1 MFNFQSRSEAYS
13 LFRSR
18 TRKAKK
24 IFLSY
29 GTILFFVFSIFLV
42 ASLYMMRENIIAS
55 SNSAGNETAQRLDV
69 ALKYEFVKEK
79 QFIEFIAH
87 YADVFLKSHR
97 SDADGGKRAFELW
110 LKKTKDELQ
119 ERQRDFIID
128 IYSSING
135 QIVAPTYWDGDPFLI
150 PEARPW
156 YQEAMKAEIGHA
168 TVLDPYVDIFTNT
181 VITTIAA
188 RIGNTKDVIAIDLY
202 LEKSAQA
209 HSFANMVP
217 ENFSFYLVDSAG
229 TVILYYDDDAS
240 DYFAVQ
246 DFVYS
251 FFDSHVKNHAEENH
265 EPIIDP
271 TGAKRNV
278 FTSFNPITG
287 WYTITTSLYSDVL
300 FSYHTI
306 SNLFLLLVVVFIII
320 EVWMVWREYHLSSQ
334 IETSNEA
341 LKVLGNSYQIILR
354 VNFKMGTFTTLKAPD
369 QMRLRLVTRNSYD
382 DLLSALSDMVLP
394 ESWNNFYK
402 TFSINHLRNLASLSI
417 RDFGHDYQLKLDNDD
432 RYKWFNARILFDE
445 SLDLD
450 ESILCFKLIDE
461 EKITEIEEHKLLADA
476 LENAK
481 QNEESKNVFFA
492 NMSHDMR
499 TPLNGIIGLCQI
511 GINHMNMNDTDSLP
525 DIFRKMTTASKQLLA
540 LVDDILEVARPQME
554 NRQNLEPFDII
565 KAVEE
570 NIDVFKVNAAQ
581 QGKVVNL
588 SFDIKHNVVIGDA
601 AKLRQILNNLVSNSL
616 KYSNK
621 GCVVNVSIREVLHL
635 HKPSFMIEVSDTGIG
650 MERKFLS
657 KLFDAYSREHRLNSV
672 QGTGLGMSIVKNVVT
687 IMGGDIKVKSAVDVG
702 TTFTINIPFRLA
714 DDDTAN
720 KIRQIASSG
729 AADFSNGVNAALEQ
743 AALLPSVNQSDNA
756 EKEQHNEPSTN
767 EQATAVANSADN
779 TARNSTDVAAN
790 FKLEGLHI
798 LVVEDN
804 ELNMEIA
811 CDILQMKGVKVSCA
825 WDGTEAVKVFK
836 EADEYTFDAILM
848 DMRMPNMNGCE
859 ASAAIRALGRADSL
873 TVPIIACTA
882 NAFTEDITATQNAG
896 MNAHV
901 SKPLDFTVLE
911 RVLQKLVA
919 TRRDLDVMQA
929 LRAPSESTANT
940 ADETSHT
947 QNSSTSSAAV
957 ASKLDDAQESVEV
970 ASATESVAT
979 ADHDLDTQL
988 ATNHTADESSVAA
1001 AVDVSKGVSATDAD
1015 YNSSAMANAA
1025 GNAADNAAVAAHAV
1039 ANHADAD
1046 TADVAADLA
1055 NDSDAH
1061 EDTSDKSANVS
1072 ETVTSHEHKLTDTSA
1087 ADSAANQD
1095 DNSKSDAKSDE
1106 LDTSANKAQSAAVAN
1121 ADTKSAAPNE
1131 ASLEQAKSVQIEQ
1144 DSECS
1149 IVKTLSE
1156 PQEDHESEHKS
1167 QATSGDTVVVNEA
1180 IKKLAD
1186 LDSINRSS
1194 AVNAKKDANSITHD
1208 AASNGE
1214 ILNKNQALVSAKSNE
1229 PILDAT
1235 HRSHDLDD
1243 KVKKSVSNAKY
1254 YEIEIKA
1261 SNEDATPSLIPVDKI
1276 SSSFKINKPEINKPE
1291 TNDSK
1296 SNQLSSDHDSAQHN
1310 TFINLLKFKKASA
1323 KPEPQP
1329 QEVDKQDISKT
1340 VNYSQD
1346 EYMVPERK
1354 APPPKIAYEKSSKTT
1369 VSLRSQLTRN
1379 DDNDDFS

>member
-334 IETSNEA
+334 IETTNEA

-369 QMRLRLVTRNSYD
+369 NMRLRLASRNNFD
-382 DLLSALSDMVLP
+382 DLLSVFSDMVLP

-402 TFSINHLRNLASLSI
+402 NFSLNHLRNLASLSI
-417 RDFGHDYQLKLDNDD
+417 RDFGHDYQLKLSTDNN
-432 RYKWFNARILFDE
+432 YKWFNARILFDE

-461 EKITEIEEHKLLADA
+461 EKITEIEEHQLLADA
-476 LENAK
+476 LEQAK
-481 QNEESKNVFFA
+481 KNEESKNVFFA

-511 GINHMNMNDTDSLP
+511 GINQLRQSDVQNLP
-525 DIFRKMTTASKQLLA
+525 DVFKKMTTASHQLLA

-554 NRQNLEPFDII
+554 NKLTLEPFDIVH
-565 KAVEE
+565 AVQE
-570 NIDVFKVNAAQ
+570 NIDVFKVNAAS
-581 QGKVVNL
+581 QGKQVNL
-588 SFDIKHNVVIGDA
+588 ICDVKHKVVIGDA

-616 KYSNK
+616 KYSHT
-621 GCVVNVSIREVLHL
+621 GCVVNISIREILHL

-650 MERKFLS
+650 MDKNFLA
-657 KLFDAYSREHRLNSV
+657 KLFAPYAREFRLNSV

-714 DDDTAN
+714 DEETT
-720 KIRQIASSG
+720 KRIESSLTQNNLYSEPNQEQQLPCTNTPQEVEPE
-729 AADFSNGVNAALEQ
+729 AVNVESSKLSLAVMENFSLKDLN
-743 AALLPSVNQSDNA
+743 
-756 EKEQHNEPSTN
+756 
-767 EQATAVANSADN
+767 
-779 TARNSTDVAAN
+779 
-790 FKLEGLHI
+790 I
-798 LVVEDN
+798 LIVEDN
-804 ELNMEIA
+804 QLNMEIA
-811 CDILQMKGVKVSCA
+811 CDILGMKGVKLTSA
-825 WDGTEAVKVFK
+825 WDGVQAVEVFNK
-836 EADEYTFDAILM
+836 EPEFTFDAILM
-848 DMRMPNMNGCE
+848 DMRMPNMDGCE
-859 ASAAIRALGRADSL
+859 ASSQIRASNKADAK
-873 TVPIIACTA
+873 TIPIIACTA
-882 NAFTEDITATQNAG
+882 NAFTEDIAATQSAG

-911 RVLQKLVA
+911 HVLSKVIASRTDLEHLVRIHPQIIHNQDVDTLNVSKSSSQDEASVTKANNDVTAQAEDRAQDKTSTQKVVA
-919 TRRDLDVMQA
+919 DDVTSQSQDELNITRAIAHNSADISRLSNDAKPPVIPKSSKLEGTLKQGDFI
-929 LRAPSESTANT
+929 SEYHAQKDN
-940 ADETSHT
+940 
-947 QNSSTSSAAV
+947 QAAV
-957 ASKLDDAQESVEV
+957 EPKVIKPSFGSL
-970 ASATESVAT
+970 
-979 ADHDLDTQL
+979 
-988 ATNHTADESSVAA
+988 
-1001 AVDVSKGVSATDAD
+1001 DVSKMKVKSTDAQQNLD
-1015 YNSSAMANAA
+1015 YSHLE
-1025 GNAADNAAVAAHAV
+1025 DNGTYTLFKRK
-1039 ANHADAD
+1039 NK
-1046 TADVAADLA
+1046 
-1055 NDSDAH
+1055 NKIDAH
-1061 EDTSDKSANVS
+1061 SLLNDK
-1072 ETVTSHEHKLTDTSA
+1072 K
-1087 ADSAANQD
+1087 
-1095 DNSKSDAKSDE
+1095 
-1106 LDTSANKAQSAAVAN
+1106 
-1121 ADTKSAAPNE
+1121 
-1131 ASLEQAKSVQIEQ
+1131 
-1144 DSECS
+1144 
-1149 IVKTLSE
+1149 
-1156 PQEDHESEHKS
+1156 
-1167 QATSGDTVVVNEA
+1167 
-1180 IKKLAD
+1180 
-1186 LDSINRSS
+1186 
-1194 AVNAKKDANSITHD
+1194 
-1208 AASNGE
+1208 
-1214 ILNKNQALVSAKSNE
+1214 
-1229 PILDAT
+1229 
-1235 HRSHDLDD
+1235 
-1243 KVKKSVSNAKY
+1243 
-1254 YEIEIKA
+1254 
-1261 SNEDATPSLIPVDKI
+1261 
-1276 SSSFKINKPEINKPE
+1276 
-1291 TNDSK
+1291 
-1296 SNQLSSDHDSAQHN
+1296 
-1310 TFINLLKFKKASA
+1310 
-1323 KPEPQP
+1323 
-1329 QEVDKQDISKT
+1329 
-1340 VNYSQD
+1340 
-1346 EYMVPERK
+1346 
-1354 APPPKIAYEKSSKTT
+1354 
-1369 VSLRSQLTRN
+1369 
-1379 DDNDDFS
+1379 

>member
-1 MFNFQSRSEAYS
+1 
-13 LFRSR
+13 
-18 TRKAKK
+18 
-24 IFLSY
+24 
-29 GTILFFVFSIFLV
+29 
-42 ASLYMMRENIIAS
+42 MMRENIIAS

-128 IYSSING
+128 IYSSIDG

-209 HSFANMVP
+209 HSFATMVP

-229 TVILYYDDDAS
+229 TVILYYDEDAF

-334 IETSNEA
+334 IETTNEA

-650 MERKFLS
+650 MDRKFLS

-743 AALLPSVNQSDNA
+743 AALLPSVNKSDNA
-756 EKEQHNEPSTN
+756 EKEQHSELSTN
-767 EQATAVANSADN
+767 EQATAEANSADN
-779 TARNSTDVAAN
+779 TARNSTDAAAN

-798 LVVEDN
+798 LVAEDN

-825 WDGTEAVKVFK
+825 WDGADAVKVFK

-919 TRRDLDVMQA
+919 TRRDLDVIQA
-929 LRAPSESTANT
+929 LRAPSESSADT
-940 ADETSHT
+940 ADETSHS
-947 QNSSTSSAAV
+947 QDSSTSSAAS
-957 ASKLDDAQESVEV
+957 APELNEAQESVEV
-970 ASATESVAT
+970 ASATASVAS
-979 ADHDLDTQL
+979 ADHDLDSEL
-988 ATNHTADESSVAA
+988 ANSHTADKSSVAA
-1001 AVDVSKGVSATDAD
+1001 AVDVSKSLSATDAD
-1015 YNSSAMANAA
+1015 NKSSTMANAA
-1025 GNAADNAAVAAHAV
+1025 GNAADNAAVAAHG
-1039 ANHADAD
+1039 DAD
-1046 TADVAADLA
+1046 TADVVAAA
-1055 NDSDAH
+1055 TATSDSDAH
-1061 EDTSDKSANVS
+1061 EDTSDKAANVN

-1095 DNSKSDAKSDE
+1095 TDSKSAAKSDE

-1121 ADTKSAAPNE
+1121 ADTKSAAHNE

-1144 DSECS
+1144 DSESS

-1156 PQEDHESEHKS
+1156 PQEDHESEQKS

-1180 IKKLAD
+1180 IKKLAN
-1186 LDSINRSS
+1186 LDSINRSA
-1194 AVNAKKDANSITHD
+1194 AVNAKKDAKSMTHD
-1208 AASNGE
+1208 ADSNSE
-1214 ILNKNQALVSAKSNE
+1214 ILDKNQALVGAQSNE

-1235 HRSHDLDD
+1235 HRSHELDD
-1243 KVKKSVSNAKY
+1243 PVKKSVSNAKY

-1261 SNEDATPSLIPVDKI
+1261 SNEDATPSLIPVDKL
-1276 SSSFKINKPEINKPE
+1276 SSSFKINKPE

-1329 QEVDKQDISKT
+1329 QEVDKNDISKA
-1340 VNYSQD
+1340 VNYIQD
-1346 EYMVPERK
+1346 EYKVTETK
-1354 APPPKIAYEKSSKTT
+1354 APPPKIAHEKSSKTT

-1379 DDNDDFS
+1379 NDNDDFS

>member
-1 MFNFQSRSEAYS
+1 M
-13 LFRSR
+13 
-18 TRKAKK
+18 KK
-24 IFLSY
+24 
-29 GTILFFVFSIFLV
+29 
-42 ASLYMMRENIIAS
+42 
-55 SNSAGNETAQRLDV
+55 
-69 ALKYEFVKEK
+69 
-79 QFIEFIAH
+79 
-87 YADVFLKSHR
+87 
-97 SDADGGKRAFELW
+97 
-110 LKKTKDELQ
+110 
-119 ERQRDFIID
+119 
-128 IYSSING
+128 
-135 QIVAPTYWDGDPFLI
+135 
-150 PEARPW
+150 
-156 YQEAMKAEIGHA
+156 
-168 TVLDPYVDIFTNT
+168 
-181 VITTIAA
+181 
-188 RIGNTKDVIAIDLY
+188 
-202 LEKSAQA
+202 
-209 HSFANMVP
+209 
-217 ENFSFYLVDSAG
+217 
-229 TVILYYDDDAS
+229 
-240 DYFAVQ
+240 
-246 DFVYS
+246 
-251 FFDSHVKNHAEENH
+251 
-265 EPIIDP
+265 
-271 TGAKRNV
+271 
-278 FTSFNPITG
+278 
-287 WYTITTSLYSDVL
+287 
-300 FSYHTI
+300 
-306 SNLFLLLVVVFIII
+306 
-320 EVWMVWREYHLSSQ
+320 
-334 IETSNEA
+334 
-341 LKVLGNSYQIILR
+341 
-354 VNFKMGTFTTLKAPD
+354 
-369 QMRLRLVTRNSYD
+369 
-382 DLLSALSDMVLP
+382 
-394 ESWNNFYK
+394 
-402 TFSINHLRNLASLSI
+402 
-417 RDFGHDYQLKLDNDD
+417 
-432 RYKWFNARILFDE
+432 
-445 SLDLD
+445 
-450 ESILCFKLIDE
+450 
-461 EKITEIEEHKLLADA
+461 KITEIEEHKLLADA

-756 EKEQHNEPSTN
+756 EKEQLSEISTN
-767 EQATAVANSADN
+767 EQATAEANSADN
-779 TARNSTDVAAN
+779 NTRNSTDVAAN

-919 TRRDLDVMQA
+919 ARRDLDVMQA
-929 LRAPSESTANT
+929 LRAHSGSNADT
-940 ADETSHT
+940 ADDASHS
-947 QNSSTSSAAV
+947 QDSSTSSAAA
-957 ASKLDDAQESVEV
+957 ASKHDDAQESVEV
-970 ASATESVAT
+970 ASSTASVAT
-979 ADHDLDTQL
+979 ADHDLDSEL
-988 ATNHTADESSVAA
+988 ANSHTADKTSVAA
-1001 AVDVSKGVSATDAD
+1001 AEDVSKSVSAADAD
-1015 YNSSAMANAA
+1015 YKSSAMANAA

-1039 ANHADAD
+1039 AAHADAD
-1046 TADVAADLA
+1046 TADVAAADLA

-1061 EDTSDKSANVS
+1061 EDTSDKAANVN
-1072 ETVTSHEHKLTDTSA
+1072 ETEMSHGHKLTETSA
-1087 ADSAANQD
+1087 ADIAANQD
-1095 DNSKSDAKSDE
+1095 ADSKSAAKSDE
-1106 LDTSANKAQSAAVAN
+1106 LDTSENKAQSAAVAN
-1121 ADTKSAAPNE
+1121 VDTKSAAHNE
-1131 ASLEQAKSVQIEQ
+1131 ASLGQAQSAQIEQ
-1144 DSECS
+1144 DSVCS
-1149 IVKTLSE
+1149 IVKTQSE
-1156 PQEDHESEHKS
+1156 PQEDHTSEQKS
-1167 QATSGDTVVVNEA
+1167 QATSGNTVVVNEA
-1180 IKKLAD
+1180 LKKLAD
-1186 LDSINRSS
+1186 LDSINRSA
-1194 AVNAKKDANSITHD
+1194 AVNVMKDANSMTHD
-1208 AASNGE
+1208 AASKGE
-1214 ILNKNQALVSAKSNE
+1214 ILDKNQALVRAQSNE

-1235 HRSHDLDD
+1235 HRNHDLDD
-1243 KVKKSVSNAKY
+1243 TVKKSVSNAKY

-1261 SNEDATPSLIPVDKI
+1261 SNEEATPSLIPVDKL

-1291 TNDSK
+1291 TNSDK

-1329 QEVDKQDISKT
+1329 QEVDKQDISKA

-1346 EYMVPERK
+1346 EHMVPERK
-1354 APPPKIAYEKSSKTT
+1354 APPPKIAHEKSSKTT

>member
-1 MFNFQSRSEAYS
+1 
-13 LFRSR
+13 
-18 TRKAKK
+18 
-24 IFLSY
+24 
-29 GTILFFVFSIFLV
+29 
-42 ASLYMMRENIIAS
+42 
-55 SNSAGNETAQRLDV
+55 
-69 ALKYEFVKEK
+69 
-79 QFIEFIAH
+79 
-87 YADVFLKSHR
+87 
-97 SDADGGKRAFELW
+97 
-110 LKKTKDELQ
+110 
-119 ERQRDFIID
+119 
-128 IYSSING
+128 
-135 QIVAPTYWDGDPFLI
+135 
-150 PEARPW
+150 
-156 YQEAMKAEIGHA
+156 
-168 TVLDPYVDIFTNT
+168 
-181 VITTIAA
+181 
-188 RIGNTKDVIAIDLY
+188 
-202 LEKSAQA
+202 
-209 HSFANMVP
+209 
-217 ENFSFYLVDSAG
+217 
-229 TVILYYDDDAS
+229 
-240 DYFAVQ
+240 
-246 DFVYS
+246 
-251 FFDSHVKNHAEENH
+251 
-265 EPIIDP
+265 
-271 TGAKRNV
+271 
-278 FTSFNPITG
+278 
-287 WYTITTSLYSDVL
+287 
-300 FSYHTI
+300 
-306 SNLFLLLVVVFIII
+306 
-320 EVWMVWREYHLSSQ
+320 MVWREFHLSSQ

-743 AALLPSVNQSDNA
+743 AALLSSVNQSDNA
-756 EKEQHNEPSTN
+756 EKEQLSEPSTN
-767 EQATAVANSADN
+767 EQATAEANSADN
-779 TARNSTDVAAN
+779 TARNSTDAAAN

-825 WDGTEAVKVFK
+825 WDGAEAVKVFK

-940 ADETSHT
+940 ADETSHS
-947 QNSSTSSAAV
+947 QDSSTSSAAT
-957 ASKLDDAQESVEV
+957 ASKHDDAQESVEV

-979 ADHDLDTQL
+979 ADHDLDSEL
-988 ATNHTADESSVAA
+988 ANSHTADESSIAA
-1001 AVDVSKGVSATDAD
+1001 AVDVSNSVSATDAD
-1015 YNSSAMANAA
+1015 NKSSAMANAAGAA
-1025 GNAADNAAVAAHAV
+1025 GNAADNAAVADHAV
-1039 ANHADAD
+1039 AAHTDAD
-1046 TADVAADLA
+1046 TADVVAAA
-1055 NDSDAH
+1055 TATSDSDAH
-1061 EDTSDKSANVS
+1061 EDTRDKTDNVN
-1072 ETVTSHEHKLTDTSA
+1072 ETVTSHEHKLTDASA

-1095 DNSKSDAKSDE
+1095 DNSKSAAKSDE
-1106 LDTSANKAQSAAVAN
+1106 LDTSADTAQSAAVAN
-1121 ADTKSAAPNE
+1121 VDTKSAAPNE

-1144 DSECS
+1144 DSESS

-1156 PQEDHESEHKS
+1156 QQVDQESEHKS

-1186 LDSINRSS
+1186 LDSINRSA
-1194 AVNAKKDANSITHD
+1194 AVNVMKDANSMTHD
-1208 AASNGE
+1208 ADSNGE
-1214 ILNKNQALVSAKSNE
+1214 ILNKNQALVRAQSNE

-1235 HRSHDLDD
+1235 HRNHDLDD
-1243 KVKKSVSNAKY
+1243 PVKKSVSNAKY

-1261 SNEDATPSLIPVDKI
+1261 SNEDTTPSLIPVDKL
-1276 SSSFKINKPEINKPE
+1276 SSSFKINKPEINKPD
-1291 TNDSK
+1291 TNDAK
-1296 SNQLSSDHDSAQHN
+1296 SNQLSSDHDSTQHN

-1323 KPEPQP
+1323 KPELQP
-1329 QEVDKQDISKT
+1329 QEVDKQDISKA

-1346 EYMVPERK
+1346 EHMVPERK
-1354 APPPKIAYEKSSKTT
+1354 APTPKIAHEKSSKTT

>member
-1 MFNFQSRSEAYS
+1 
-13 LFRSR
+13 
-18 TRKAKK
+18 
-24 IFLSY
+24 
-29 GTILFFVFSIFLV
+29 
-42 ASLYMMRENIIAS
+42 MMRENIIAS
-55 SNSAGNETAQRLDV
+55 YNSAGNETAQRLDV

-128 IYSSING
+128 IYASIDG

-202 LEKSAQA
+202 LEKSALA
-209 HSFANMVP
+209 HSFASMVP

-334 IETSNEA
+334 IETTNEA

-476 LENAK
+476 LENAN

-650 MERKFLS
+650 MDRKFLS

-756 EKEQHNEPSTN
+756 EKEQHSESSTN
-767 EQATAVANSADN
+767 EQATAVADSADN
-779 TARNSTDVAAN
+779 TAHNSTDVAAN

-929 LRAPSESTANT
+929 LRAPSGSNAET
-940 ADETSHT
+940 ADNTSHS
-947 QNSSTSSAAV
+947 QDGSTRIAAA
-957 ASKLDDAQESVEV
+957 ASKHDDAQESVEV
-970 ASATESVAT
+970 ASAPESVAS
-979 ADHDLDTQL
+979 ADHDLDTDL
-988 ATNHTADESSVAA
+988 ANSHTADKSSVAA
-1001 AVDVSKGVSATDAD
+1001 AVDVSKSVSATDAA
-1015 YNSSAMANAA
+1015 YKSSAMASSA
-1025 GNAADNAAVAAHAV
+1025 GNAAENTAVAA
-1039 ANHADAD
+1039 HADAD
-1046 TADVAADLA
+1046 TADVVEAATA
-1055 NDSDAH
+1055 TSDSDAN
-1061 EDTSDKSANVS
+1061 EDTGDKADNVN
-1072 ETVTSHEHKLTDTSA
+1072 ETVKSYENKLTDTSA
-1087 ADSAANQD
+1087 ANSAANQD
-1095 DNSKSDAKSDE
+1095 ANSKSAAKSDE
-1106 LDTSANKAQSAAVAN
+1106 LDTSAAKAQSAAVAN
-1121 ADTKSAAPNE
+1121 VDTKSAAHNE
-1131 ASLEQAKSVQIEQ
+1131 ASLGQAKSVQSEQ
-1144 DSECS
+1144 DSESS

-1156 PQEDHESEHKS
+1156 QQVDQESEQKS

-1186 LDSINRSS
+1186 LDSINRSA
-1194 AVNAKKDANSITHD
+1194 AVNAKKDAKSMTHD
-1208 AASNGE
+1208 ADSNGE
-1214 ILNKNQALVSAKSNE
+1214 ILDKNQALVRAKSNE
-1229 PILDAT
+1229 PILGST

-1243 KVKKSVSNAKY
+1243 PVKKSVSNAKY

-1261 SNEDATPSLIPVDKI
+1261 SNEDTTPSLIPVDKL

-1291 TNDSK
+1291 TNDSQ

-1323 KPEPQP
+1323 KLEPQP
-1329 QEVDKQDISKT
+1329 QEVDKQDISQA

-1346 EYMVPERK
+1346 EHMVTERK
-1354 APPPKIAYEKSSKTT
+1354 APPPKIAHEKSSKTT

>member
-87 YADVFLKSHR
+87 YADVFLKTHR

-150 PEARPW
+150 PEARTW

-743 AALLPSVNQSDNA
+743 AALLPSVNKSDNA
-756 EKEQHNEPSTN
+756 EKEQHSEISTN
-767 EQATAVANSADN
+767 EQATAEANSADN

-825 WDGTEAVKVFK
+825 WDGAEAVKVFK

-929 LRAPSESTANT
+929 LRAPSGSTADT
-940 ADETSHT
+940 ADDTSHS
-947 QNSSTSSAAV
+947 QDSSTSSAAA
-957 ASKLDDAQESVEV
+957 ASEHDDAQESVEV
-970 ASATESVAT
+970 TSAPESVAT
-979 ADHDLDTQL
+979 ADHDLDTEL
-988 ATNHTADESSVAA
+988 ANSHTADKTSVAA
-1001 AVDVSKGVSATDAD
+1001 AEDVSKSVSAADAD
-1015 YNSSAMANAA
+1015 YKSSAMANAA
-1025 GNAADNAAVAAHAV
+1025 GNAADNAA
-1039 ANHADAD
+1039 AD
-1046 TADVAADLA
+1046 TADVVAAA
-1055 NDSDAH
+1055 TATSDSDAH
-1061 EDTSDKSANVS
+1061 EDTSDKTANIN
-1072 ETVTSHEHKLTDTSA
+1072 ETVTSHEHKLTDSSA

-1095 DNSKSDAKSDE
+1095 VDNKSAAKSDE
-1106 LDTSANKAQSAAVAN
+1106 LDTSAAKAQSAAVAN
-1121 ADTKSAAPNE
+1121 VDTNSAAPNE
-1131 ASLEQAKSVQIEQ
+1131 ASLEQAKGAANEQ

-1156 PQEDHESEHKS
+1156 PQEAHASEQKS

-1186 LDSINRSS
+1186 LDSINRS
-1194 AVNAKKDANSITHD
+1194 ATVNAKKDAKSMTHD

-1214 ILNKNQALVSAKSNE
+1214 ILNKDQALVGAKTNE

-1235 HRSHDLDD
+1235 HRIHDLDD
-1243 KVKKSVSNAKY
+1243 TVKKSVSNAKY

-1261 SNEDATPSLIPVDKI
+1261 SNEDATPSLIPVDKL

-1291 TNDSK
+1291 TNSDK

-1323 KPEPQP
+1323 KPQPQP
-1329 QEVDKQDISKT
+1329 QEVDKKDISQA

-1346 EYMVPERK
+1346 EHMVPERK
-1354 APPPKIAYEKSSKTT
+1354 APPPKIAHEKSSKTT

>member
-1 MFNFQSRSEAYS
+1 
-13 LFRSR
+13 
-18 TRKAKK
+18 
-24 IFLSY
+24 
-29 GTILFFVFSIFLV
+29 
-42 ASLYMMRENIIAS
+42 MMRENIIAS

-240 DYFAVQ
+240 DYFTVQ

-251 FFDSHVKNHAEENH
+251 FFDSHVKNHAEENND
-265 EPIIDP
+265 PIIDP

-287 WYTITTSLYSDVL
+287 WYTITTSLYSDLL

-369 QMRLRLVTRNSYD
+369 QMRLRLVTRNNYD

-581 QGKVVNL
+581 QGKEVNL

-756 EKEQHNEPSTN
+756 EKEQHSEISTN

-779 TARNSTDVAAN
+779 TARNSTDAAAN

-919 TRRDLDVMQA
+919 ARRDLDVMQA
-929 LRAPSESTANT
+929 LRSPSESTANT
-940 ADETSHT
+940 ADETSHS
-947 QNSSTSSAAV
+947 QDSSTRIAAV
-957 ASKLDDAQESVEV
+957 ASKLDDAQESAAV

-979 ADHDLDTQL
+979 ADHNLDTDL
-988 ATNHTADESSVAA
+988 ANSHTADENSVAA
-1001 AVDVSKGVSATDAD
+1001 AVDVSKSLSATDAD
-1015 YNSSAMANAA
+1015 NKSSAMANAA
-1025 GNAADNAAVAAHAV
+1025 GNAADNAAVAAHAD
-1039 ANHADAD
+1039 ADADDAAD
-1046 TADVAADLA
+1046 TADVAAADLA

-1061 EDTSDKSANVS
+1061 EDTSDKAANVN
-1072 ETVTSHEHKLTDTSA
+1072 ETVTSHEHKLTDSSA

-1095 DNSKSDAKSDE
+1095 NDSKSAAKSDE
-1106 LDTSANKAQSAAVAN
+1106 LDTSAAKAHSAAVAN
-1121 ADTKSAAPNE
+1121 VDTKSAAPNE
-1131 ASLEQAKSVQIEQ
+1131 ASLGQAKSVQIEQ
-1144 DSECS
+1144 DSESS

-1156 PQEDHESEHKS
+1156 PQEDHASDEKS

-1186 LDSINRSS
+1186 LDSINRSA
-1194 AVNAKKDANSITHD
+1194 AVYAMKDAKSMTDD
-1208 AASNGE
+1208 ADSNGE
-1214 ILNKNQALVSAKSNE
+1214 ILNKNEALVSAKSNE

-1235 HRSHDLDD
+1235 HRNHDLDD

-1261 SNEDATPSLIPVDKI
+1261 SNEDATPSLIPVDNL
-1276 SSSFKINKPEINKPE
+1276 SSSFKINKPEIHG
-1291 TNDSK
+1291 SK

-1329 QEVDKQDISKT
+1329 QEVDKQDISQA

-1346 EYMVPERK
+1346 EHMVPERK
-1354 APPPKIAYEKSSKTT
+1354 APPPKIAHEKSSKTT

>member
-1 MFNFQSRSEAYS
+1 
-13 LFRSR
+13 
-18 TRKAKK
+18 
-24 IFLSY
+24 
-29 GTILFFVFSIFLV
+29 
-42 ASLYMMRENIIAS
+42 MMRENIIAS

-240 DYFAVQ
+240 DYFTVQ

-251 FFDSHVKNHAEENH
+251 FFDSHVKNHAEENND
-265 EPIIDP
+265 PIIDP

-287 WYTITTSLYSDVL
+287 WYTITTSLYSDLL

-369 QMRLRLVTRNSYD
+369 QMRLRLVTRNNYD

-581 QGKVVNL
+581 QGKEVNL

-714 DDDTAN
+714 DDDTAD

-756 EKEQHNEPSTN
+756 QTEQHIEPSTN
-767 EQATAVANSADN
+767 EQATAEANSADN

-929 LRAPSESTANT
+929 LRAPSGSSADT
-940 ADETSHT
+940 ADDASHS
-947 QNSSTSSAAV
+947 QDSSTRIAAA
-957 ASKLDDAQESVEV
+957 ASKHDDAQESVEV
-970 ASATESVAT
+970 ASATASVAS
-979 ADHDLDTQL
+979 ADHDLDTDL
-988 ATNHTADESSVAA
+988 ANSHSANESSVAA
-1001 AVDVSKGVSATDAD
+1001 AVDVSKSVSATDAD
-1015 YNSSAMANAA
+1015 YKSSAMANAA
-1025 GNAADNAAVAAHAV
+1025 GNAAVAAHAD
-1039 ANHADAD
+1039 ADIADAAHADAD
-1046 TADVAADLA
+1046 TADVVEAATA
-1055 NDSDAH
+1055 TSDSDAH
-1061 EDTSDKSANVS
+1061 EDTSDKTANVN
-1072 ETVTSHEHKLTDTSA
+1072 ETVTSKEHELTDSSA

-1095 DNSKSDAKSDE
+1095 ADSKSAAKSDE
-1106 LDTSANKAQSAAVAN
+1106 LDTSAAKAQSAAVAN
-1121 ADTKSAAPNE
+1121 VDTKSAAPNE
-1131 ASLEQAKSVQIEQ
+1131 ASLGQAKSAANEQ
-1144 DSECS
+1144 DSESS

-1156 PQEDHESEHKS
+1156 PQEEQTSAEKS

-1180 IKKLAD
+1180 IKKLSD
-1186 LDSINRSS
+1186 LDSINRSA
-1194 AVNAKKDANSITHD
+1194 AVNAKKDAKSTTHGAD
-1208 AASNGE
+1208 SNGE
-1214 ILNKNQALVSAKSNE
+1214 ILNKNEALVGAQSNE

-1235 HRSHDLDD
+1235 HRNHYLDD
-1243 KVKKSVSNAKY
+1243 PVKKSVSNAKY

-1261 SNEDATPSLIPVDKI
+1261 SNEDATPSLIPVDKL

-1296 SNQLSSDHDSAQHN
+1296 SNQLSSDHDSTQHN

-1323 KPEPQP
+1323 KPQPQP
-1329 QEVDKQDISKT
+1329 QEVDKQDISQA

-1346 EYMVPERK
+1346 EHMVPERK

>member
-1 MFNFQSRSEAYS
+1 
-13 LFRSR
+13 
-18 TRKAKK
+18 
-24 IFLSY
+24 
-29 GTILFFVFSIFLV
+29 
-42 ASLYMMRENIIAS
+42 MMRENIIAS

-240 DYFAVQ
+240 DYFTVQ

-251 FFDSHVKNHAEENH
+251 FFDSHVKNHAEENND
-265 EPIIDP
+265 PIIDP

-287 WYTITTSLYSDVL
+287 WYTITTSLYSDLL

-369 QMRLRLVTRNSYD
+369 QMRLRLVTRNNYD

-743 AALLPSVNQSDNA
+743 AALLPSVNQGDNA
-756 EKEQHNEPSTN
+756 QTEQQCEPSTN

-929 LRAPSESTANT
+929 LRAPSGSNAET
-940 ADETSHT
+940 ADDTSHS
-947 QNSSTSSAAV
+947 QDSSTSSAV
-957 ASKLDDAQESVEV
+957 AASEHDDAQESVEV
-970 ASATESVAT
+970 TSAPESVAT
-979 ADHDLDTQL
+979 ADHDLDTDL
-988 ATNHTADESSVAA
+988 ANSHTADENSVAA
-1001 AVDVSKGVSATDAD
+1001 AVDFSKSVSAADAAHKR
-1015 YNSSAMANAA
+1015 SAMAKAA
-1025 GNAADNAAVAAHAV
+1025 GNAADNAAVAD
-1039 ANHADAD
+1039 HADAD
-1046 TADVAADLA
+1046 TADVVAADLA

-1061 EDTSDKSANVS
+1061 EDTSDKTDNVN
-1072 ETVTSHEHKLTDTSA
+1072 ETVTSHEHKLTDASA

-1095 DNSKSDAKSDE
+1095 ADSKSVAKSDE
-1106 LDTSANKAQSAAVAN
+1106 LDTSAAKAQSAAVAN
-1121 ADTKSAAPNE
+1121 ADTKSAAHNE
-1131 ASLEQAKSVQIEQ
+1131 ASLEQAKSAANEQ
-1144 DSECS
+1144 DSESS

-1156 PQEDHESEHKS
+1156 PQEDHASDEKS

-1186 LDSINRSS
+1186 LDSINRSA
-1194 AVNAKKDANSITHD
+1194 AVNAMKDAKSMTHD

-1214 ILNKNQALVSAKSNE
+1214 SLNENQALVGAKSNE

-1235 HRSHDLDD
+1235 HRNHDLDD

-1261 SNEDATPSLIPVDKI
+1261 SNEDATPSLIPVDKL
-1276 SSSFKINKPEINKPE
+1276 SSSFKINKPEI
-1291 TNDSK
+1291 NDSK

-1329 QEVDKQDISKT
+1329 QEVDKKDISKV

-1346 EYMVPERK
+1346 EHMEPERK
-1354 APPPKIAYEKSSKTT
+1354 APPPKIAHEKSSKTT

>member
-756 EKEQHNEPSTN
+756 EKEQLSEISTN
-767 EQATAVANSADN
+767 EQATAEANSADN
-779 TARNSTDVAAN
+779 TARNSTDAAAN

-901 SKPLDFTVLE
+901 SKPLDFNVLE

-929 LRAPSESTANT
+929 LRAPSESTAEA
-940 ADETSHT
+940 ADDASHS
-947 QNSSTSSAAV
+947 QDSSTSSAAA
-957 ASKLDDAQESVEV
+957 ASKHDDAQESVEV
-970 ASATESVAT
+970 ASSTASVAT
-979 ADHDLDTQL
+979 ADHDLDSEL
-988 ATNHTADESSVAA
+988 ANSHTADETSVVA
-1001 AVDVSKGVSATDAD
+1001 AVDVSKSVSATDAA
-1015 YNSSAMANAA
+1015 YKSSAVVNAA
-1025 GNAADNAAVAAHAV
+1025 GNAADNTAIAAHTDV
-1039 ANHADAD
+1039 D
-1046 TADVAADLA
+1046 TADVDAADLA
-1055 NDSDAH
+1055 NDSNAH
-1061 EDTSDKSANVS
+1061 EDTSAKAANVN
-1072 ETVTSHEHKLTDTSA
+1072 ETVKSYEHKLTDASA
-1087 ADSAANQD
+1087 ADSTANQD
-1095 DNSKSDAKSDE
+1095 TDSKSAAKSDE
-1106 LDTSANKAQSAAVAN
+1106 LETSAAKAQSAAVAN
-1121 ADTKSAAPNE
+1121 VDTKSAAHNE
-1131 ASLEQAKSVQIEQ
+1131 ASLGQAKSVQIEQ
-1144 DSECS
+1144 DTECS

-1156 PQEDHESEHKS
+1156 PQENQDSEQNS
-1167 QATSGDTVVVNEA
+1167 QATSADTVVVNEA

-1186 LDSINRSS
+1186 LDSINRSA
-1194 AVNAKKDANSITHD
+1194 AVNAKKDADTMTHGADSNS
-1208 AASNGE
+1208 E
-1214 ILNKNQALVSAKSNE
+1214 ILNKNQALVRAQSNE
-1229 PILDAT
+1229 PTLDAT
-1235 HRSHDLDD
+1235 HGNHDLDD
-1243 KVKKSVSNAKY
+1243 PVKKSVSNAKF
-1254 YEIEIKA
+1254 YEVEIKA
-1261 SNEDATPSLIPVDKI
+1261 SNEDATPSLIPVDKL

-1329 QEVDKQDISKT
+1329 QEVDKKDISQA

>member
-1 MFNFQSRSEAYS
+1 
-13 LFRSR
+13 
-18 TRKAKK
+18 
-24 IFLSY
+24 
-29 GTILFFVFSIFLV
+29 
-42 ASLYMMRENIIAS
+42 MMRENIIAS

-79 QFIEFIAH
+79 QFVEFIAH

-511 GINHMNMNDTDSLP
+511 GINHMNMNDTASLP

-756 EKEQHNEPSTN
+756 EKEQLSEISTN
-767 EQATAVANSADN
+767 EQATAEANSADN
-779 TARNSTDVAAN
+779 TARNSTDAAAN

-825 WDGTEAVKVFK
+825 WDGAEAVKVFK

-929 LRAPSESTANT
+929 LRAPSGSSAEA
-940 ADETSHT
+940 ADDASHS
-947 QNSSTSSAAV
+947 QDSSTSSAAT
-957 ASKLDDAQESVEV
+957 ASKHDDAQESVEV

-979 ADHDLDTQL
+979 ADHDLDTDL
-988 ATNHTADESSVAA
+988 ANSHSANESSVAA
-1001 AVDVSKGVSATDAD
+1001 AVDVSKSVTATDAD
-1015 YNSSAMANAA
+1015 YKSSAMANAA

-1039 ANHADAD
+1039 AAHADVDTAAAD
-1046 TADVAADLA
+1046 TADVTADLA

-1061 EDTSDKSANVS
+1061 EDTSDKAANVN
-1072 ETVTSHEHKLTDTSA
+1072 ETVTSHEHKLTDAGA

-1095 DNSKSDAKSDE
+1095 VDSKSAAKSDE
-1106 LDTSANKAQSAAVAN
+1106 LDTRENKAQSAAIAN
-1121 ADTKSAAPNE
+1121 VDTNSAAPNE
-1131 ASLEQAKSVQIEQ
+1131 ASLEQAKSAASEQ

-1156 PQEDHESEHKS
+1156 PQEDQDSEQNS
-1167 QATSGDTVVVNEA
+1167 QPTSGDTVVVNEA

-1186 LDSINRSS
+1186 LDSINRSA
-1194 AVNAKKDANSITHD
+1194 AVNAKKDAKSMTHD

-1214 ILNKNQALVSAKSNE
+1214 ILNNNQALVRAKSNE

-1235 HRSHDLDD
+1235 HRNHDLDD
-1243 KVKKSVSNAKY
+1243 PVKKSVSNAKY

-1261 SNEDATPSLIPVDKI
+1261 SNEDATPSLIPVDKL

-1291 TNDSK
+1291 TNSDK

-1323 KPEPQP
+1323 KPQPQP
-1329 QEVDKQDISKT
+1329 QEVDKQDISKA

-1346 EYMVPERK
+1346 EHMVPERK

-1379 DDNDDFS
+1379 NDNDDFS

>member
-334 IETSNEA
+334 IETTNEA

-369 QMRLRLVTRNSYD
+369 NMRLRLASRNNFD
-382 DLLSALSDMVLP
+382 DLLSVFSDMVLP

-402 TFSINHLRNLASLSI
+402 NFSLNHLRNLASLSI
-417 RDFGHDYQLKLDNDD
+417 RDFGHDYQLKLSTDNN
-432 RYKWFNARILFDE
+432 YKWFNARILFDE

-461 EKITEIEEHKLLADA
+461 EKITEIEEHQLLADA
-476 LENAK
+476 LEQAK
-481 QNEESKNVFFA
+481 KNEESKNVFFA

-511 GINHMNMNDTDSLP
+511 GINQLRQSDVQNLP
-525 DIFRKMTTASKQLLA
+525 DVFKKMTTASHQLLA

-554 NRQNLEPFDII
+554 NKLTLEPFDIVH
-565 KAVEE
+565 AVQE
-570 NIDVFKVNAAQ
+570 NIDVFKVNAAS
-581 QGKVVNL
+581 QGKQVNL
-588 SFDIKHNVVIGDA
+588 ICDVKHKVVIGDA

-616 KYSNK
+616 KYSHT
-621 GCVVNVSIREVLHL
+621 GCVVNISIREILHL

-650 MERKFLS
+650 MDKNFLA
-657 KLFDAYSREHRLNSV
+657 KLFAPYAREFRLNSV

-714 DDDTAN
+714 DEETT
-720 KIRQIASSG
+720 KRIESSLTQNNLYSEPNQEQQLPCTNTPQEVEPE
-729 AADFSNGVNAALEQ
+729 AVNVESSKLSLAVMENFSLKDLN
-743 AALLPSVNQSDNA
+743 
-756 EKEQHNEPSTN
+756 
-767 EQATAVANSADN
+767 
-779 TARNSTDVAAN
+779 
-790 FKLEGLHI
+790 I
-798 LVVEDN
+798 LIVEDN
-804 ELNMEIA
+804 QLNMEIA
-811 CDILQMKGVKVSCA
+811 CDILGMKGVKLTSA
-825 WDGTEAVKVFK
+825 WDGVQAVEVFNK
-836 EADEYTFDAILM
+836 EPEFTFDAILM
-848 DMRMPNMNGCE
+848 DMRMPNMDGCE
-859 ASAAIRALGRADSL
+859 ASSQIRASNKADAK
-873 TVPIIACTA
+873 TIPIIACTA
-882 NAFTEDITATQNAG
+882 NAFTEDIAATQSAG

-911 RVLQKLVA
+911 HVLSKVIASRTDLEHLVRIHPQIIHNQDVDTLNVSKSSSQDEASVTKANNDVTAQAEDRAQDKTSTQKVVA
-919 TRRDLDVMQA
+919 DDVKSQAQDRAQDKTSTQKVVADDVTSQSQDELNITRAIAHNSADISRLSNDAKPPVIPKSSKLEGTLKQGDFI
-929 LRAPSESTANT
+929 SEYHAQKDN
-940 ADETSHT
+940 
-947 QNSSTSSAAV
+947 QAAV
-957 ASKLDDAQESVEV
+957 EPKVIKPSFGSL
-970 ASATESVAT
+970 
-979 ADHDLDTQL
+979 
-988 ATNHTADESSVAA
+988 
-1001 AVDVSKGVSATDAD
+1001 DVSKMKVKSTDAQQNLD
-1015 YNSSAMANAA
+1015 YSHLE
-1025 GNAADNAAVAAHAV
+1025 DNGTYTLFKRK
-1039 ANHADAD
+1039 NK
-1046 TADVAADLA
+1046 
-1055 NDSDAH
+1055 NKIDAH
-1061 EDTSDKSANVS
+1061 SLLNDK
-1072 ETVTSHEHKLTDTSA
+1072 K
-1087 ADSAANQD
+1087 
-1095 DNSKSDAKSDE
+1095 
-1106 LDTSANKAQSAAVAN
+1106 
-1121 ADTKSAAPNE
+1121 
-1131 ASLEQAKSVQIEQ
+1131 
-1144 DSECS
+1144 
-1149 IVKTLSE
+1149 
-1156 PQEDHESEHKS
+1156 
-1167 QATSGDTVVVNEA
+1167 
-1180 IKKLAD
+1180 
-1186 LDSINRSS
+1186 
-1194 AVNAKKDANSITHD
+1194 
-1208 AASNGE
+1208 
-1214 ILNKNQALVSAKSNE
+1214 
-1229 PILDAT
+1229 
-1235 HRSHDLDD
+1235 
-1243 KVKKSVSNAKY
+1243 
-1254 YEIEIKA
+1254 
-1261 SNEDATPSLIPVDKI
+1261 
-1276 SSSFKINKPEINKPE
+1276 
-1291 TNDSK
+1291 
-1296 SNQLSSDHDSAQHN
+1296 
-1310 TFINLLKFKKASA
+1310 
-1323 KPEPQP
+1323 
-1329 QEVDKQDISKT
+1329 
-1340 VNYSQD
+1340 
-1346 EYMVPERK
+1346 
-1354 APPPKIAYEKSSKTT
+1354 
-1369 VSLRSQLTRN
+1369 
-1379 DDNDDFS
+1379 

>member
-1 MFNFQSRSEAYS
+1 
-13 LFRSR
+13 
-18 TRKAKK
+18 
-24 IFLSY
+24 
-29 GTILFFVFSIFLV
+29 
-42 ASLYMMRENIIAS
+42 MMRENIIAS

-128 IYSSING
+128 IYSSIDG

-209 HSFANMVP
+209 HSFATMVP

-229 TVILYYDDDAS
+229 TVILYYDEDAF

-334 IETSNEA
+334 IETTNEA

-511 GINHMNMNDTDSLP
+511 GINHMNMNDTASLP

-650 MERKFLS
+650 MDRKFLS

-714 DDDTAN
+714 DDDTAD

-743 AALLPSVNQSDNA
+743 AALLPSVNKSDNA
-756 EKEQHNEPSTN
+756 EKEQHSEISTN
-767 EQATAVANSADN
+767 EQATAEANSADN
-779 TARNSTDVAAN
+779 TARNSTDEAAN

-798 LVVEDN
+798 LVAEDN

-929 LRAPSESTANT
+929 LRAPSGSSADT
-940 ADETSHT
+940 ADDTSHT
-947 QNSSTSSAAV
+947 QDSSTSIVAA
-957 ASKLDDAQESVEV
+957 ASEHSEAQESVEV
-970 ASATESVAT
+970 ASATESVAP
-979 ADHDLDTQL
+979 ADHDLDTDL
-988 ATNHTADESSVAA
+988 ANSHTADKSSVAA
-1001 AVDVSKGVSATDAD
+1001 AVDVSKSVSATDAD
-1015 YNSSAMANAA
+1015 YKSSAMANAA
-1025 GNAADNAAVAAHAV
+1025 GNAA
-1039 ANHADAD
+1039 AD
-1046 TADVAADLA
+1046 TADVAADVA
-1055 NDSDAH
+1055 AHAVADTADVVAAATATSDSDAH
-1061 EDTSDKSANVS
+1061 EETSDKAANVN
-1072 ETVTSHEHKLTDTSA
+1072 ETVKSHEHKLTDTSA
-1087 ADSAANQD
+1087 ADSAVNQD
-1095 DNSKSDAKSDE
+1095 ADSKISAKSNE
-1106 LDTSANKAQSAAVAN
+1106 LDTSANKAQSTAVAN
-1121 ADTKSAAPNE
+1121 VDTNSAAHSE
-1131 ASLEQAKSVQIEQ
+1131 ASLSQAQSVQNEQ
-1144 DSECS
+1144 DSESS

-1156 PQEDHESEHKS
+1156 PQEDHASDEKS
-1167 QATSGDTVVVNEA
+1167 QATSADTVVVNET

-1186 LDSINRSS
+1186 LDSINRSA
-1194 AVNAKKDANSITHD
+1194 AVNAKKDAKSMTHD
-1208 AASNGE
+1208 ATSNGE
-1214 ILNKNQALVSAKSNE
+1214 ILNKNQALVRAQSNE
-1229 PILDAT
+1229 PILDAK
-1235 HRSHDLDD
+1235 HRSPDLDD
-1243 KVKKSVSNAKY
+1243 PVNKSVSNAKY

-1261 SNEDATPSLIPVDKI
+1261 SNEDATQSLIPVDNL

-1291 TNDSK
+1291 TNSDK
-1296 SNQLSSDHDSAQHN
+1296 SNQLSNDHDSALHN

-1323 KPEPQP
+1323 KPQSQQ
-1329 QEVDKQDISKT
+1329 QEVDKKDISQA

-1346 EYMVPERK
+1346 EHMVPERK
-1354 APPPKIAYEKSSKTT
+1354 APPPPKIAHEKSSKTT

>member
-1 MFNFQSRSEAYS
+1 
-13 LFRSR
+13 
-18 TRKAKK
+18 
-24 IFLSY
+24 
-29 GTILFFVFSIFLV
+29 
-42 ASLYMMRENIIAS
+42 MMRENIIAS

-756 EKEQHNEPSTN
+756 KKEQLIEISTN
-767 EQATAVANSADN
+767 EQATAEANSADN
-779 TARNSTDVAAN
+779 TARNSTDAAAN

-1186 LDSINRSS
+1186 LDSINRS
-1194 AVNAKKDANSITHD
+1194 ATVNAMKDAKSMTHD

-1214 ILNKNQALVSAKSNE
+1214 ILNDNQALVRAQSNE

-1235 HRSHDLDD
+1235 HRNHDLDD
-1243 KVKKSVSNAKY
+1243 PVKKSVSNAKY

-1261 SNEDATPSLIPVDKI
+1261 SNEDATPSLIPVDKL

-1291 TNDSK
+1291 TNSDK

-1323 KPEPQP
+1323 KPQPQP
-1329 QEVDKQDISKT
+1329 QEVDKQDISKA

-1346 EYMVPERK
+1346 EHMVPERK

-1379 DDNDDFS
+1379 NDNDDFS

>member
-1 MFNFQSRSEAYS
+1 
-13 LFRSR
+13 
-18 TRKAKK
+18 
-24 IFLSY
+24 
-29 GTILFFVFSIFLV
+29 
-42 ASLYMMRENIIAS
+42 MMRENIIAS

-97 SDADGGKRAFELW
+97 SDADGGKRAYELW

-240 DYFAVQ
+240 DYFTVQ

-251 FFDSHVKNHAEENH
+251 FFDSHVKNHAEENND
-265 EPIIDP
+265 PIIDP

-287 WYTITTSLYSDVL
+287 WYTITTSLYSDLL

-369 QMRLRLVTRNSYD
+369 QMRLRLVTRNNYD

-743 AALLPSVNQSDNA
+743 AALLPSVNKSDNA
-756 EKEQHNEPSTN
+756 EKEQHSEISTN
-767 EQATAVANSADN
+767 EQATAVADSADN

-825 WDGTEAVKVFK
+825 WDGAEAVKVFK

-919 TRRDLDVMQA
+919 TRRDLDVMHA
-929 LRAPSESTANT
+929 MRAPSESTAEA
-940 ADETSHT
+940 ADDASHS
-947 QNSSTSSAAV
+947 QDSSTSSAAV
-957 ASKLDDAQESVEV
+957 ASEHDDAQESVEV
-970 ASATESVAT
+970 TSAPESVAT
-979 ADHDLDTQL
+979 PSHDLDTDL
-988 ATNHTADESSVAA
+988 ANSHTADKTSVAA
-1001 AVDVSKGVSATDAD
+1001 AEDVSKSVSAADAD
-1015 YNSSAMANAA
+1015 YKSSAMANAA
-1025 GNAADNAAVAAHAV
+1025 GNAADNAA
-1039 ANHADAD
+1039 AD
-1046 TADVAADLA
+1046 TADVVAPATA
-1055 NDSDAH
+1055 TSDSDAH
-1061 EDTSDKSANVS
+1061 ENTSDKTANVN
-1072 ETVTSHEHKLTDTSA
+1072 ETVTSYEHKLTDASA

-1095 DNSKSDAKSDE
+1095 VNSKSAAKSDE
-1106 LDTSANKAQSAAVAN
+1106 LDTSAAKAQSAAVAN
-1121 ADTKSAAPNE
+1121 ADTKSAAHNE
-1131 ASLEQAKSVQIEQ
+1131 ASLEQAKGAANEQ
-1144 DSECS
+1144 DSESS

-1156 PQEDHESEHKS
+1156 PQEDHESKQNS

-1186 LDSINRSS
+1186 LDSINRSA
-1194 AVNAKKDANSITHD
+1194 AVNAKKDAKSMTHGD
-1208 AASNGE
+1208 DSNGE
-1214 ILNKNQALVSAKSNE
+1214 ILNKSQALVRAQSNE

-1235 HRSHDLDD
+1235 HRNHDLDD
-1243 KVKKSVSNAKY
+1243 PVKKSVSNAKY

-1261 SNEDATPSLIPVDKI
+1261 SNEDATPSLIPVDKL
-1276 SSSFKINKPEINKPE
+1276 SNSFKINKPEINKPE

-1310 TFINLLKFKKASA
+1310 TFINFLKFKKASA

-1329 QEVDKQDISKT
+1329 QEVDKKDISQA

-1346 EYMVPERK
+1346 EHMVPERK
-1354 APPPKIAYEKSSKTT
+1354 APPPKIAHEKSSKTT

>member
-743 AALLPSVNQSDNA
+743 AAMLPSVNQSDNA
-756 EKEQHNEPSTN
+756 EKEQLSEISTN
-767 EQATAVANSADN
+767 EQATAEANSADN
-779 TARNSTDVAAN
+779 TARNSTDAAAN

-825 WDGTEAVKVFK
+825 WDGAEAVKVFK

-929 LRAPSESTANT
+929 LRAPSESTAEA
-940 ADETSHT
+940 ADDASHS
-947 QNSSTSSAAV
+947 QDSSTSSVAA
-957 ASKLDDAQESVEV
+957 APEHDDAQESVEV

-1025 GNAADNAAVAAHAV
+1025 GNAADNAAVAAHA
-1039 ANHADAD
+1039 DAD
-1046 TADVAADLA
+1046 TADVDAADLA

-1061 EDTSDKSANVS
+1061 EDTGAKAANVN
-1072 ETVTSHEHKLTDTSA
+1072 ETVTSHEHKLTDSSA

-1095 DNSKSDAKSDE
+1095 ADSKSAAKSDE

-1121 ADTKSAAPNE
+1121 VDTKSAAPNE

-1144 DSECS
+1144 ALESS

-1156 PQEDHESEHKS
+1156 PQEEQTSAEKS

-1186 LDSINRSS
+1186 LDSINRSA
-1194 AVNAKKDANSITHD
+1194 AVNAKKDAKSMTHD
-1208 AASNGE
+1208 ADSNGE
-1214 ILNKNQALVSAKSNE
+1214 IIDKNEALVRAQSNE
-1229 PILDAT
+1229 PILDST

-1243 KVKKSVSNAKY
+1243 PVKKSVSNAKY

-1329 QEVDKQDISKT
+1329 QEVDKQDISQT

-1346 EYMVPERK
+1346 EHMVPERK
-1354 APPPKIAYEKSSKTT
+1354 APPPKIAHEKSSKTT

>member
-87 YADVFLKSHR
+87 YADVFLKTHR

-128 IYSSING
+128 IYSSIDG

-209 HSFANMVP
+209 HSFATMVP

-756 EKEQHNEPSTN
+756 EKEQHSEPSTN
-767 EQATAVANSADN
+767 EQATAEANSADN

-911 RVLQKLVA
+911 RVLQKFVA
-919 TRRDLDVMQA
+919 TRRDIDVMQA
-929 LRAPSESTANT
+929 LRAPSESNADNADDTSNT
-940 ADETSHT
+940 QDR
-947 QNSSTSSAAV
+947 STSIAAA
-957 ASKLDDAQESVEV
+957 ASEHYEAQASVKV
-970 ASATESVAT
+970 ASATASVAT
-979 ADHDLDTQL
+979 ADHDLDTDL
-988 ATNHTADESSVAA
+988 DNSHTADENSVAA
-1001 AVDVSKGVSATDAD
+1001 AVDVSKSVSATDAD
-1015 YNSSAMANAA
+1015 YKSSAMANAA
-1025 GNAADNAAVAAHAV
+1025 GNAADNAAVAAHA
-1039 ANHADAD
+1039 DAD
-1046 TADVAADLA
+1046 TADVAAADLA

-1061 EDTSDKSANVS
+1061 EDSSDKADNVN
-1072 ETVTSHEHKLTDTSA
+1072 ETVTSHKHKLTDASA

-1095 DNSKSDAKSDE
+1095 VNSKSAAKSDE
-1106 LDTSANKAQSAAVAN
+1106 FDTSDDKAQSAAVAN
-1121 ADTKSAAPNE
+1121 VDTKSAAHNE
-1131 ASLEQAKSVQIEQ
+1131 ASLGQAKSVQIEQ

-1149 IVKTLSE
+1149 FVKAQSA
-1156 PQEDHESEHKS
+1156 PQEDPESEQKS

-1186 LDSINRSS
+1186 LDSINRSA
-1194 AVNAKKDANSITHD
+1194 AVNAMKDAKSMTHD

-1214 ILNKNQALVSAKSNE
+1214 ILNKNEALVRAQSNE

-1261 SNEDATPSLIPVDKI
+1261 SNEDATPSLIPVDKL
-1276 SSSFKINKPEINKPE
+1276 SSSFKINKPEINS
-1291 TNDSK
+1291 DK
-1296 SNQLSSDHDSAQHN
+1296 SNQLSSDHYSAQHN

-1329 QEVDKQDISKT
+1329 QEVDKQDISKA

-1346 EYMVPERK
+1346 ENMVPERK
-1354 APPPKIAYEKSSKTT
+1354 APPPKIAHEKSSKTT

>member
-1 MFNFQSRSEAYS
+1 
-13 LFRSR
+13 
-18 TRKAKK
+18 
-24 IFLSY
+24 
-29 GTILFFVFSIFLV
+29 
-42 ASLYMMRENIIAS
+42 MMRENIIAS

-756 EKEQHNEPSTN
+756 EKEQLSEISTN
-767 EQATAVANSADN
+767 EQATAEANSADN

-929 LRAPSESTANT
+929 LRAPSVSTAGT
-940 ADETSHT
+940 ADDTSHS
-947 QNSSTSSAAV
+947 QDSSTSIAAA
-957 ASKLDDAQESVEV
+957 ASEHDEAQESVKV
-970 ASATESVAT
+970 ASATESVAP
-979 ADHDLDTQL
+979 ADHNLDTDH
-988 ATNHTADESSVAA
+988 ANSHTAYESSVAA
-1001 AVDVSKGVSATDAD
+1001 AVDVSKSIRATDAD
-1015 YNSSAMANAA
+1015 YKSSEMANAA
-1025 GNAADNAAVAAHAV
+1025 GNAADNAAVAAHTA
-1039 ANHADAD
+1039 AD
-1046 TADVAADLA
+1046 TADVAADHADANTANVVAADADLA
-1055 NDSDAH
+1055 NDSSAH
-1061 EDTSDKSANVS
+1061 EDTSDKAANVN
-1072 ETVTSHEHKLTDTSA
+1072 ETVKSQEHKLTDSSA

-1095 DNSKSDAKSDE
+1095 ADSKSVAKSDE
-1106 LDTSANKAQSAAVAN
+1106 LDTSAAKAQSAAVAN
-1121 ADTKSAAPNE
+1121 ADTKSAAHNE
-1131 ASLEQAKSVQIEQ
+1131 ASLEQAKSAANEQ
-1144 DSECS
+1144 DSESS

-1156 PQEDHESEHKS
+1156 PQVDQESEQKS

-1186 LDSINRSS
+1186 LDSINRSA
-1194 AVNAKKDANSITHD
+1194 AVNAMKDAKSMAHD
-1208 AASNGE
+1208 AESNGE
-1214 ILNKNQALVSAKSNE
+1214 SLNENQALVRAQSNE

-1243 KVKKSVSNAKY
+1243 PVKKSVSNAKY

-1261 SNEDATPSLIPVDKI
+1261 SNEDATPSLIPVDKL
-1276 SSSFKINKPEINKPE
+1276 SSSFKINKPE

-1329 QEVDKQDISKT
+1329 QEVDNQDISKV

-1346 EYMVPERK
+1346 EHMEPERK
-1354 APPPKIAYEKSSKTT
+1354 APPPKIAHEKSSKTT

>member
-128 IYSSING
+128 IYASIDG

-188 RIGNTKDVIAIDLY
+188 RIGNTKDVVAIDLY
-202 LEKSAQA
+202 LEKSALA
-209 HSFANMVP
+209 HSFASMVP

-334 IETSNEA
+334 IETTNEA

-511 GINHMNMNDTDSLP
+511 GINHMNMNDTASLP

-650 MERKFLS
+650 MDRKFLS

-756 EKEQHNEPSTN
+756 PTEQHSEISTN
-767 EQATAVANSADN
+767 EQATAEANSADN

-811 CDILQMKGVKVSCA
+811 CDILQMRGVKVSCA

-929 LRAPSESTANT
+929 LRAPSGSNSET
-940 ADETSHT
+940 ADNTSHS
-947 QNSSTSSAAV
+947 QDSSTNSATA
-957 ASKLDDAQESVEV
+957 ASKLDEAQESVEV
-970 ASATESVAT
+970 ASATASVAT
-979 ADHDLDTQL
+979 PSHDLDTDL
-988 ATNHTADESSVAA
+988 ANSHTADKSSVAA
-1001 AVDVSKGVSATDAD
+1001 AVDVSESVSATDAA
-1015 YNSSAMANAA
+1015 YKSSAMASSA
-1025 GNAADNAAVAAHAV
+1025 GNAAENTAVAAHADV
-1039 ANHADAD
+1039 D

-1061 EDTSDKSANVS
+1061 EETSDKTANVN
-1072 ETVTSHEHKLTDTSA
+1072 ETVTSHELKLTDTSA

-1095 DNSKSDAKSDE
+1095 ADSKSAAKSDE
-1106 LDTSANKAQSAAVAN
+1106 LDTSAAKAQSATVAN
-1121 ADTKSAAPNE
+1121 VDTKSAAPNE
-1131 ASLEQAKSVQIEQ
+1131 ASLEQAKSAASEQ
-1144 DSECS
+1144 DSESS

-1156 PQEDHESEHKS
+1156 QQVDQESEQKS

-1186 LDSINRSS
+1186 LDSINRSA
-1194 AVNAKKDANSITHD
+1194 AVNAKKDAKSMTHD
-1208 AASNGE
+1208 ADSNGE
-1214 ILNKNQALVSAKSNE
+1214 ILDKNQALVRAKSNE
-1229 PILDAT
+1229 PILGST

-1243 KVKKSVSNAKY
+1243 PVKKSVSNAKY

-1261 SNEDATPSLIPVDKI
+1261 SNEDTTPSLIPVDKL

-1291 TNDSK
+1291 TNSDK
-1296 SNQLSSDHDSAQHN
+1296 SNHLSSDHDSAQHN

-1329 QEVDKQDISKT
+1329 QEVDKKDISQA

-1346 EYMVPERK
+1346 EHMVPERK
-1354 APPPKIAYEKSSKTT
+1354 APPPKIAHEKSSKTT

-1379 DDNDDFS
+1379 NDNDDFS

>member
-1 MFNFQSRSEAYS
+1 M
-13 LFRSR
+13 
-18 TRKAKK
+18 
-24 IFLSY
+24 
-29 GTILFFVFSIFLV
+29 
-42 ASLYMMRENIIAS
+42 
-55 SNSAGNETAQRLDV
+55 
-69 ALKYEFVKEK
+69 
-79 QFIEFIAH
+79 
-87 YADVFLKSHR
+87 
-97 SDADGGKRAFELW
+97 
-110 LKKTKDELQ
+110 
-119 ERQRDFIID
+119 
-128 IYSSING
+128 
-135 QIVAPTYWDGDPFLI
+135 
-150 PEARPW
+150 
-156 YQEAMKAEIGHA
+156 
-168 TVLDPYVDIFTNT
+168 
-181 VITTIAA
+181 
-188 RIGNTKDVIAIDLY
+188 
-202 LEKSAQA
+202 
-209 HSFANMVP
+209 
-217 ENFSFYLVDSAG
+217 
-229 TVILYYDDDAS
+229 ILYYDDDAS

-756 EKEQHNEPSTN
+756 EKEQLSEISTN

-825 WDGTEAVKVFK
+825 WDGAEAVKVFK

-919 TRRDLDVMQA
+919 ARRDLDVMQA
-929 LRAPSESTANT
+929 LRAPSESTADT
-940 ADETSHT
+940 ADETSHS
-947 QNSSTSSAAV
+947 QDSSTSSAAT
-957 ASKLDDAQESVEV
+957 ASKHDDAQESVEV
-970 ASATESVAT
+970 TSAPESVAT
-979 ADHDLDTQL
+979 ADHDLDTDL
-988 ATNHTADESSVAA
+988 ANSHTADETSVVA
-1001 AVDVSKGVSATDAD
+1001 AVDVSKSVSAADTD
-1015 YNSSAMANAA
+1015 YKSSAMANAA
-1025 GNAADNAAVAAHAV
+1025 GNAAVAA
-1039 ANHADAD
+1039 HADAD
-1046 TADVAADLA
+1046 TADVDAADLA

-1061 EDTSDKSANVS
+1061 EDTSDKSANVN
-1072 ETVTSHEHKLTDTSA
+1072 ETVTSHELKLTDTSA
-1087 ADSAANQD
+1087 VDSAANQD
-1095 DNSKSDAKSDE
+1095 VDSKSAAKSDE
-1106 LDTSANKAQSAAVAN
+1106 LDTSENKAHSAAVAN
-1121 ADTKSAAPNE
+1121 VDTKSAAHNE

-1149 IVKTLSE
+1149 IVKTQSVS
-1156 PQEDHESEHKS
+1156 QEDLESEQKS
-1167 QATSGDTVVVNEA
+1167 QATRADTVVVNEA

-1186 LDSINRSS
+1186 LDSINRS
-1194 AVNAKKDANSITHD
+1194 ATVNAMKDAKSMTHD
-1208 AASNGE
+1208 ADSNGE
-1214 ILNKNQALVSAKSNE
+1214 ILNKNEALVRAQSNE

-1261 SNEDATPSLIPVDKI
+1261 SNEDATPSLIPVDKL

-1323 KPEPQP
+1323 KPQPQP
-1329 QEVDKQDISKT
+1329 QEVDKKDISQA

-1346 EYMVPERK
+1346 EHMVPERK

>member
-79 QFIEFIAH
+79 QFVEFIAH

-287 WYTITTSLYSDVL
+287 WYSITTSLYSDVL

-756 EKEQHNEPSTN
+756 EKEQLSEISTN

-929 LRAPSESTANT
+929 LRAPSGSSADT
-940 ADETSHT
+940 ADDASHS
-947 QNSSTSSAAV
+947 QDSSTRIAAA
-957 ASKLDDAQESVEV
+957 ASKHDDAQESVEV
-970 ASATESVAT
+970 ASATESVAN
-979 ADHDLDTQL
+979 ADHDLDSEL
-988 ATNHTADESSVAA
+988 ANSHTADESSVVAA
-1001 AVDVSKGVSATDAD
+1001 IDVSKSLSASDAD
-1015 YNSSAMANAA
+1015 YKSSAMANVA
-1025 GNAADNAAVAAHAV
+1025 GNAADNAAVAAHG
-1039 ANHADAD
+1039 DAD
-1046 TADVAADLA
+1046 TADVVAAA
-1055 NDSDAH
+1055 TATSDSDAH
-1061 EDTSDKSANVS
+1061 EDTSDKTANVN
-1072 ETVTSHEHKLTDTSA
+1072 ETVTSHEHKLTDSSA

-1095 DNSKSDAKSDE
+1095 DNSKSAAKSDE

-1156 PQEDHESEHKS
+1156 PQEDHESDEKS

-1186 LDSINRSS
+1186 LDSINRSA
-1194 AVNAKKDANSITHD
+1194 AVNANKDAKSMTHD
-1208 AASNGE
+1208 AASNEE
-1214 ILNKNQALVSAKSNE
+1214 ILNKNEALVRAQSNE

-1243 KVKKSVSNAKY
+1243 PVKKSVSNAKY

-1261 SNEDATPSLIPVDKI
+1261 SNEDATPSLIPVDKL
-1276 SSSFKINKPEINKPE
+1276 SSTFKINKPEINKPE

-1296 SNQLSSDHDSAQHN
+1296 SNQLSSDHDSTQHN

-1329 QEVDKQDISKT
+1329 QEVDKKDISQA

-1346 EYMVPERK
+1346 EHMVPERK

>member
-128 IYSSING
+128 IYASIDG

-202 LEKSAQA
+202 LEKSALA
-209 HSFANMVP
+209 HSFASMVP

-287 WYTITTSLYSDVL
+287 WYTITTSLYSDVI

-334 IETSNEA
+334 IETTNEA

-511 GINHMNMNDTDSLP
+511 GINHMNMNDTASLP

-650 MERKFLS
+650 MDRKFLS

-756 EKEQHNEPSTN
+756 PTEQHSEISTN
-767 EQATAVANSADN
+767 EQATAEANSADN

-811 CDILQMKGVKVSCA
+811 CDILQMRGVKVSCA

-929 LRAPSESTANT
+929 LRAPSGSNSET
-940 ADETSHT
+940 ADNTSHS
-947 QNSSTSSAAV
+947 QDSSTNSATA
-957 ASKLDDAQESVEV
+957 ASKLDEAQESVEV
-970 ASATESVAT
+970 ASATASVAT
-979 ADHDLDTQL
+979 PSHDLDTDL
-988 ATNHTADESSVAA
+988 ANSHTADKSSVAA
-1001 AVDVSKGVSATDAD
+1001 AVDVSESVSATDAA
-1015 YNSSAMANAA
+1015 YKSSAMASSA
-1025 GNAADNAAVAAHAV
+1025 GNAAENTAVAAHADV
-1039 ANHADAD
+1039 D

-1061 EDTSDKSANVS
+1061 EETSDKTANVN
-1072 ETVTSHEHKLTDTSA
+1072 ETVTSHELKLTDTSA

-1095 DNSKSDAKSDE
+1095 ADSKSAAKSDE
-1106 LDTSANKAQSAAVAN
+1106 LDTSAAKAQSATVAN
-1121 ADTKSAAPNE
+1121 VDTKSAAPNE
-1131 ASLEQAKSVQIEQ
+1131 ASLEQAKSAASEQ
-1144 DSECS
+1144 DSESS

-1156 PQEDHESEHKS
+1156 QQVDQESEQKS

-1186 LDSINRSS
+1186 LDSINRSA
-1194 AVNAKKDANSITHD
+1194 AVNAKKDAKSMTHD
-1208 AASNGE
+1208 ADSNGE
-1214 ILNKNQALVSAKSNE
+1214 ILDKNQALVRAKSNE
-1229 PILDAT
+1229 PILGST

-1243 KVKKSVSNAKY
+1243 PVKKSVSNAKY

-1261 SNEDATPSLIPVDKI
+1261 SNEDTTPSLIPVDKL

-1291 TNDSK
+1291 TNSDK
-1296 SNQLSSDHDSAQHN
+1296 SNHLSSDHDSAQHN

-1329 QEVDKQDISKT
+1329 QEVDKKDISQA

-1346 EYMVPERK
+1346 EHMVPERK
-1354 APPPKIAYEKSSKTT
+1354 APPPKIAHEKSSKTT

-1379 DDNDDFS
+1379 NDNDDFS

>member
-1 MFNFQSRSEAYS
+1 
-13 LFRSR
+13 
-18 TRKAKK
+18 
-24 IFLSY
+24 
-29 GTILFFVFSIFLV
+29 
-42 ASLYMMRENIIAS
+42 MMRENIIAS

-87 YADVFLKSHR
+87 YADVFLKTHR

-150 PEARPW
+150 PEARTW

-743 AALLPSVNQSDNA
+743 AALLPSVNKSDNA
-756 EKEQHNEPSTN
+756 EKEQHSEISTN
-767 EQATAVANSADN
+767 EQATAEANSADN

-825 WDGTEAVKVFK
+825 WDGAEAVKVFK

-929 LRAPSESTANT
+929 LRAPSGSTADT
-940 ADETSHT
+940 ADDTSHS
-947 QNSSTSSAAV
+947 QDSSTSSAAA
-957 ASKLDDAQESVEV
+957 ASEHDDAQESVEV
-970 ASATESVAT
+970 TSAPESVAT
-979 ADHDLDTQL
+979 ADHDLDTEL
-988 ATNHTADESSVAA
+988 ANSHTADKTSVAA
-1001 AVDVSKGVSATDAD
+1001 AEDVSKSVSAADAD
-1015 YNSSAMANAA
+1015 YKSSAMANAA
-1025 GNAADNAAVAAHAV
+1025 GNAADNAA
-1039 ANHADAD
+1039 AD
-1046 TADVAADLA
+1046 TADVVAAA
-1055 NDSDAH
+1055 TATSDSDAH
-1061 EDTSDKSANVS
+1061 EDTSDKTANIN
-1072 ETVTSHEHKLTDTSA
+1072 ETVTSHEHKLTDSSA

-1095 DNSKSDAKSDE
+1095 VDNKSAAKSDE
-1106 LDTSANKAQSAAVAN
+1106 LDTSAAKAQSAAVAN
-1121 ADTKSAAPNE
+1121 VDTNSAAPNE
-1131 ASLEQAKSVQIEQ
+1131 ASLEQAKGAANEQ

-1156 PQEDHESEHKS
+1156 PQEAHASEQKS

-1186 LDSINRSS
+1186 LDSINRS
-1194 AVNAKKDANSITHD
+1194 ATVNAKKDAKSMTHD

-1214 ILNKNQALVSAKSNE
+1214 ILNKDQALVGAKTNE

-1235 HRSHDLDD
+1235 HRIHDLDD
-1243 KVKKSVSNAKY
+1243 TVKKSVSNAKY

-1261 SNEDATPSLIPVDKI
+1261 SNEDATPSLIPVDKL

-1291 TNDSK
+1291 TNSDK

-1323 KPEPQP
+1323 KPQPQP
-1329 QEVDKQDISKT
+1329 QEVDKKDISQA

-1346 EYMVPERK
+1346 EHMVPERK
-1354 APPPKIAYEKSSKTT
+1354 APPPKIAHEKSSKTT

>member
-1 MFNFQSRSEAYS
+1 
-13 LFRSR
+13 
-18 TRKAKK
+18 
-24 IFLSY
+24 
-29 GTILFFVFSIFLV
+29 
-42 ASLYMMRENIIAS
+42 MMRENIIAS

-756 EKEQHNEPSTN
+756 EKEQLSEISTN
-767 EQATAVANSADN
+767 EQATAEANSADN
-779 TARNSTDVAAN
+779 NTRNSTDVAAN

-929 LRAPSESTANT
+929 LRAPSGNTSDT
-940 ADETSHT
+940 ADDTSHS
-947 QNSSTSSAAV
+947 QDSSTRIATA
-957 ASKLDDAQESVEV
+957 ASKHDDAQESVEV
-970 ASATESVAT
+970 ASSTASVAT
-979 ADHDLDTQL
+979 ADHDLDNDL
-988 ATNHTADESSVAA
+988 ANSHTADENSVAA
-1001 AVDVSKGVSATDAD
+1001 AVDFSKSVSATDAA
-1015 YNSSAMANAA
+1015 YKSSAVVNAA
-1025 GNAADNAAVAAHAV
+1025 GNAADNAAVAD
-1039 ANHADAD
+1039 HADAD
-1046 TADVAADLA
+1046 TADVVAADLA

-1061 EDTSDKSANVS
+1061 EDTSDKAANVN
-1072 ETVTSHEHKLTDTSA
+1072 ETVTSHEHKLTDSSA

-1095 DNSKSDAKSDE
+1095 DNSKSAAKSDE
-1106 LDTSANKAQSAAVAN
+1106 LDTSENKAQSAAVAN
-1121 ADTKSAAPNE
+1121 VDTKSAAPNE
-1131 ASLEQAKSVQIEQ
+1131 ASLEQAKSAANEQ
-1144 DSECS
+1144 DLECS

-1156 PQEDHESEHKS
+1156 PQEDQESDEKS

-1186 LDSINRSS
+1186 LDSINRSA
-1194 AVNAKKDANSITHD
+1194 AVNAMKDAKSMTHD
-1208 AASNGE
+1208 ADSNEE
-1214 ILNKNQALVSAKSNE
+1214 ILDKNEALVRARSNE

-1261 SNEDATPSLIPVDKI
+1261 SNEDATPSLIPVDKL

-1291 TNDSK
+1291 TNSDK
-1296 SNQLSSDHDSAQHN
+1296 SNQLSSDHDSTQHN

-1323 KPEPQP
+1323 KPQTQP
-1329 QEVDKQDISKT
+1329 QEVDKQDISKA

-1346 EYMVPERK
+1346 EHMVPERK
-1354 APPPKIAYEKSSKTT
+1354 APPPKIAHEKSSKTT

-1379 DDNDDFS
+1379 DDNEDFS